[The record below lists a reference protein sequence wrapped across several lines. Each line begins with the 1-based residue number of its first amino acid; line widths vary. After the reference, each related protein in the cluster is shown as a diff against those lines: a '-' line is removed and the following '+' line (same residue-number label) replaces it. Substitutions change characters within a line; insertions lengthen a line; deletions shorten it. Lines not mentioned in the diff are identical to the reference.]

1 MSDLIDQFIVNAER
15 NGLIVHRGA
24 VPQLPGAGQTRA
36 IYGLADPGS
45 VVFAASPEEPRA
57 SSLLPDVHIAVL
69 EERLMLPDLASL
81 FGELG
86 GELPSSLAIV
96 SGPSK
101 SADIEQVL
109 ALGVHGPREQHVA
122 LVNSATG

>member
-1 MSDLIDQFIVNAER
+1 MSDLIEQFIANAER

-24 VPQLPGAGQTRA
+24 IPKLPDAGQTRA

-45 VVFAASPEEPRA
+45 VVFAASPSEPRA
-57 SSLLPDVHIAVL
+57 SSLLPDVHVAVL
-69 EERLMLPDLASL
+69 EERLLLPDLASL
-81 FGELG
+81 LTELD

-101 SADIEQVL
+101 SADIEQIL

-122 LVNSATG
+122 LVDMVPG

>member
-1 MSDLIDQFIVNAER
+1 MSDLIEQFIANAER

-24 VPQLPGAGQTRA
+24 VPDLPNAGRTPA

-45 VVFAASPEEPRA
+45 VVFAASPSTPRA
-57 SSLLPDVHIAVL
+57 GSLLPDVHIAVL

-81 FGELG
+81 ITALD

-122 LVNSATG
+122 LVDSAPA

>member
-1 MSDLIDQFIVNAER
+1 MSDLIEQFVANAER

-24 VPQLPGAGQTRA
+24 IPELPGAGQTRA
-36 IYGLADPGS
+36 IFGLADPGS
-45 VVFAASPEEPRA
+45 IVFAASPTEPRA
-57 SSLLPDVHIAVL
+57 GSLLPDVHIAVL

-81 FGELG
+81 LAELG
-86 GELPSSLAIV
+86 DELPSSLAIV

-122 LVNSATG
+122 LLDAAAG

>member
-1 MSDLIDQFIVNAER
+1 MSDLIEQFVLNAER

-24 VPQLPGAGQTRA
+24 IPDLPDAGRTPA
-36 IYGLADPGS
+36 IFGLADPGS
-45 VVFAASPEEPRA
+45 VVFAASPEESRA

-69 EERLMLPDLASL
+69 EERNMLPDLSTLLARV
-81 FGELG
+81 G

-101 SADIEQVL
+101 SADIEQIL

-122 LVNSATG
+122 LVDTLAR